1 MERNSAP
8 WSRDKTYIF
17 LWTSRQFQQEQTEWD
32 AVNRLL
38 QQHGFKPVRFT
49 DPTENKSLAETT
61 TPSNERMKMN
71 QCLLTNHNADLVLLE
86 RASSSEL
93 RVMLKTM
100 LTDSERRQALIQE
113 LIQSNSK
120 LKRRAEELEDV
131 LAGVKVKVQGL
142 EDSIISKAAQQ
153 RGQLQQLQQDKRD
166 AEMHCEAV
174 QQQLSEQ
181 VSQVCE
187 LQKKLH
193 LAVKEE
199 EKRTSRQ
206 NQAFQQFLSRS
217 ARIHSPSDQLI
228 LDVIS
233 VYESQLQDKLK
244 RCRRCSVCKN
254 DSSDS
259 QNTNMSELTS
269 SSYKTLLKSYQE
281 QLKKTKVQR
290 EALKSE
296 IQRLRQDLD
305 SRPSV
310 KELKW
315 CKQQV
320 RRLERLVQDTN
331 IRSVQMET
339 AEDPPSSST
348 ETQRHITESQR
359 YITEICSALKVQD
372 VGHVVAAVK
381 ARCREADSALR
392 LEKVLNDI
400 TAILTNPRA
409 PLALLRGPDDAGSKL
424 EQIVPTLEM
433 WSQQLRALP
442 DLHCSVSRLVKRL
455 LPWQLQDGA
464 CHQSE
469 CVKVEDVI
477 LMVDTLLDE
486 TAPDDKVLRTP
497 TKPTL
502 QAMVSHFQKLFDV
515 PSLRGVYLRMNK
527 VYTRLAEMNN
537 VMRNL
542 RDILDMDDGAPPS
555 DVVNTVARIMTQG
568 GAYQNPHELLGTSD
582 IDSIIVKLREHEEF
596 FPAFHSLVLEL
607 LNTLGAESLE
617 DILPQVKTLKSMTE

>member
-1 MERNSAP
+1 ME
-8 WSRDKTYIF
+8 K
-17 LWTSRQFQQEQTEWD
+17 QEQAEWD

-38 QQHGFKPVRFT
+38 QHHGFKPVRFA
-49 DPTENKSLAETT
+49 DPAENKNL
-61 TPSNERMKMN
+61 
-71 QCLLTNHNADLVLLE
+71 ADLVLLE
-86 RASSSEL
+86 KTSSSEL

-120 LKRRAEELEDV
+120 LKQEVEQQQARALRQSHRAEELEGV

-142 EDSIISKAAQQ
+142 EDSIINKAAQQ
-153 RGQLQQLQQDKRD
+153 QGQVQQLQEDRRD
-166 AEMHCEAV
+166 AEMRCQAL
-174 QQQLSEQ
+174 QQQLGEQ

-199 EKRTSRQ
+199 EKRASRQ
-206 NQAFQQFLSRS
+206 KQAFQQFLSRS
-217 ARIHSPSDQLI
+217 ARLHSPSDQLI

-233 VYESQLQDKLK
+233 VYESQLQQLQDKLK
-244 RCRRCSVCKN
+244 RCRRCSVCKS

-259 QNTNMSELTS
+259 QNTDTSELTS

-281 QLKKTKVQR
+281 QLKKTKAQR
-290 EALKSE
+290 ADLQSE

-310 KELKW
+310 KEQKW
-315 CKQQV
+315 CRQQL
-320 RRLERLVQDTN
+320 RRMERLVQHTSL
-331 IRSVQMET
+331 RSVQTET
-339 AEDPPSSST
+339 TEDPPSSST
-348 ETQRHITESQR
+348 DSQPQR
-359 YITEICSALKVQD
+359 YITEICSELEVQD
-372 VGHVVAAVK
+372 VSHVVAAVK

-392 LEKVLNDI
+392 LEKILCDI

-409 PLALLRGPDDAGSKL
+409 PLALLRRPDAAAGSEL
-424 EQIVPTLEM
+424 EQIVPVLEM
-433 WSQQLRALP
+433 WSQQLSALP
-442 DLHCSVSRLVKRL
+442 DLQRSVSRLVNRL
-455 LPWQLQDGA
+455 LPWQPEDGA
-464 CHQSE
+464 CPQSE
-469 CVKVEDVI
+469 CVKVEDVM

-486 TAPDDKVLRTP
+486 TAPDDKVLRSP

-515 PSLRGVYLRMNK
+515 PSLRGVYPRMNE

-537 VMRNL
+537 TMRNL
-542 RDILDMDDGAPPS
+542 RDILDMDDRAPPS
-555 DVVNTVARIMTQG
+555 DVVNTVARITTG
-568 GAYQNPHELLGTSD
+568 GGSYQNTHELLGTSD
-582 IDSIIVKLREHEEF
+582 IDSIIVKLKEHEEF

-607 LNTLGAESLE
+607 LNTLGAESLD
-617 DILPQVKTLKSMTE
+617 DILPRVRTLKSMTE